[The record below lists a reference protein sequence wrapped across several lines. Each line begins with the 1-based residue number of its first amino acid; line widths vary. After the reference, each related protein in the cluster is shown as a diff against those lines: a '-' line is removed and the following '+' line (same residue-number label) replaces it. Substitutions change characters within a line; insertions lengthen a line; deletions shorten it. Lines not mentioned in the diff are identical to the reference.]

1 MKHLRVIHIIG
12 MAGWL
17 GAAALAGCAS
27 DGPTVT
33 VTNPSDLDRTGE
45 MVELPFARLSARH
58 GLKPGGFV
66 IRNEKGKEIPY
77 QHMAGDKV
85 IFPVN
90 LQARGRAVYT
100 VEAGQP
106 APVSAIACGRQYP
119 ERLDDIAWENDKSGY
134 RAYGPALQQTGERA
148 YGYDIMVKNVSTP
161 VLEQRYAMELDAT
174 ARKQIADWRKAGE
187 KDKADSLA
195 RAISYHVDHGNGMDC
210 YAVGPT
216 LGGGTAALW
225 TDSAIVYPYCY
236 KEYEIVD
243 KNYARTF
250 DISEDIIK
258 EKEAATR
265 GHIIFPPDEMK
276 ILWDNVD
283 KIRFVDWILIQC
295 YMGWRPQE
303 LATLQLADVNLDEWY
318 MVAGMKTDAGKNRMV
333 PIHTKIQSLVKRNY
347 DYAVSLG
354 SDALFN
360 DPTATKGGMKI
371 TYDKYAGR
379 FDKVMAA
386 LKLNPEHRPHDP
398 RMTFITMAKK
408 AGIDP
413 MVVKRLAGHRINDV
427 TEAVYTVRDLEWL
440 RSDIEKIP

>member
-1 MKHLRVIHIIG
+1 MKLPNGYGSVTKLSGNRRKPYLARVTLGWITNEQTGKTTQNRVPIG
-12 MAGWL
+12 TYKTKKEAL
-17 GAAALAGCAS
+17 QALAEYGANPY
-27 DGPTVT
+27 DIQNNNLTLAELYQKWTEAYFPTLSGESSTRTITSAWKYCHPLYKMRVK
-33 VTNPSDLDRTGE
+33 DLR
-45 MVELPFARLSARH
+45 ARH
-58 GLKPGGFV
+58 
-66 IRNEKGKEIPY
+66 IKGIMEDGYI
-77 QHMAGDKV
+77 
-85 IFPVN
+85 ISS
-90 LQARGRAVYT
+90 RGKN
-100 VEAGQP
+100 AGQKVMASP
-106 APVSAIACGRQYP
+106 GVKARIKSMFNLM
-119 ERLDDIAWENDKSGY
+119 LDY
-134 RAYGPALQQTGERA
+134 AL
-148 YGYDIMVKNVSTP
+148 
-161 VLEQRYAMELDAT
+161 
-174 ARKQIADWRKAGE
+174 
-187 KDKADSLA
+187 
-195 RAISYHVDHGNGMDC
+195 
-210 YAVGPT
+210 
-216 LGGGTAALW
+216 
-225 TDSAIVYPYCY
+225 
-236 KEYEIVD
+236 EYEIVD

-333 PIHTKIQSLVKRNY
+333 PIHTKIQPLVKRNY

-360 DPTATKGGMKI
+360 DPTSTKGGMKI

>member
-1 MKHLRVIHIIG
+1 MKLPNGYGSVTKLSGNRRKPYLARVTLGWITNEQTGKTTQNRVPIG
-12 MAGWL
+12 TYKTKKEAL
-17 GAAALAGCAS
+17 QALAEYGANPY
-27 DGPTVT
+27 DIQNNNLTLAELYQKWTEAYFPTLSGESSTRTITSAWKYCHPLYKMRVK
-33 VTNPSDLDRTGE
+33 DLR
-45 MVELPFARLSARH
+45 ARH
-58 GLKPGGFV
+58 
-66 IRNEKGKEIPY
+66 IKGIMEDGYI
-77 QHMAGDKV
+77 
-85 IFPVN
+85 ISS
-90 LQARGRAVYT
+90 RGKN
-100 VEAGQP
+100 AGQKVMASP
-106 APVSAIACGRQYP
+106 GVKARIKSMFNLM
-119 ERLDDIAWENDKSGY
+119 LDY
-134 RAYGPALQQTGERA
+134 AL
-148 YGYDIMVKNVSTP
+148 
-161 VLEQRYAMELDAT
+161 
-174 ARKQIADWRKAGE
+174 
-187 KDKADSLA
+187 
-195 RAISYHVDHGNGMDC
+195 
-210 YAVGPT
+210 
-216 LGGGTAALW
+216 
-225 TDSAIVYPYCY
+225 
-236 KEYEIVD
+236 EYEIVD

-303 LATLQLADVNLDEWY
+303 LATLHLADVNLDEWY

>member
-1 MKHLRVIHIIG
+1 MKLPNGYGSVTKLSGNRRKPYLARVTLGWITNEQTGKTTQNRVPIG
-12 MAGWL
+12 TYKTKKEAL
-17 GAAALAGCAS
+17 QALAEYGANPY
-27 DGPTVT
+27 DIQNNNLTLAELYQKWTEVYFPTLSGESSTRTITSAWKYCHPLYKMRVK
-33 VTNPSDLDRTGE
+33 DLR
-45 MVELPFARLSARH
+45 ARH
-58 GLKPGGFV
+58 
-66 IRNEKGKEIPY
+66 IKGIMEDGYI
-77 QHMAGDKV
+77 
-85 IFPVN
+85 ISS
-90 LQARGRAVYT
+90 RGKN
-100 VEAGQP
+100 AGQKVMASP
-106 APVSAIACGRQYP
+106 GVKARIKSMFNLM
-119 ERLDDIAWENDKSGY
+119 LDY
-134 RAYGPALQQTGERA
+134 AL
-148 YGYDIMVKNVSTP
+148 
-161 VLEQRYAMELDAT
+161 
-174 ARKQIADWRKAGE
+174 
-187 KDKADSLA
+187 
-195 RAISYHVDHGNGMDC
+195 
-210 YAVGPT
+210 
-216 LGGGTAALW
+216 
-225 TDSAIVYPYCY
+225 
-236 KEYEIVD
+236 EYEIVD

-333 PIHTKIQSLVKRNY
+333 PIHTKIQPLVKRNY

>member
-1 MKHLRVIHIIG
+1 MKLPNGYGSVTKLSGNRRKPYLARVTLGWITNEQTGKTTQNRVPIG
-12 MAGWL
+12 TYKTKKEAL
-17 GAAALAGCAS
+17 QALAEYGANPY
-27 DGPTVT
+27 DIQNNNLTLAELYQKWTEAYFPTLSGESSTRTITSAWKYCHPLYKMRVK
-33 VTNPSDLDRTGE
+33 DLR
-45 MVELPFARLSARH
+45 ARH
-58 GLKPGGFV
+58 
-66 IRNEKGKEIPY
+66 IKGIMEDGYI
-77 QHMAGDKV
+77 
-85 IFPVN
+85 ISS
-90 LQARGRAVYT
+90 RGKN
-100 VEAGQP
+100 AGQKVMASP
-106 APVSAIACGRQYP
+106 GVKARIKSMFNLM
-119 ERLDDIAWENDKSGY
+119 LDY
-134 RAYGPALQQTGERA
+134 AL
-148 YGYDIMVKNVSTP
+148 
-161 VLEQRYAMELDAT
+161 
-174 ARKQIADWRKAGE
+174 
-187 KDKADSLA
+187 
-195 RAISYHVDHGNGMDC
+195 
-210 YAVGPT
+210 
-216 LGGGTAALW
+216 
-225 TDSAIVYPYCY
+225 
-236 KEYEIVD
+236 EYEIVD

-318 MVAGMKTDAGKNRMV
+318 IVAGMKTDAGKNRMV
-333 PIHTKIQSLVKRNY
+333 PIHTKIQPLVKRNY